1 MNKKRRKNLS
11 ALGQDLRA
19 IEPRLDAI
27 LSEEQSARDNLP
39 ENLGEGDVAQDMDWW
54 IDILENWQNSL
65 ADLIAELD
73 NDLPDG
79 FKNARPPEGSG
90 LFKRS

>member
-73 NDLPDG
+73 NDSPDG
-79 FKNARPPEGSG
+79 QTFLKME
-90 LFKRS
+90 

>member
-11 ALGQDLRA
+11 ALGHDLRA
-19 IEPRLDAI
+19 IETRLDEI

-39 ENLGEGDVAQDMDWW
+39 ENLEEGDVAQDMDWW

-65 ADLIAELD
+65 SDLIAELD

-79 FKNARPPEGSG
+79 QTFLKME
-90 LFKRS
+90 

>member
-11 ALGQDLRA
+11 ALGHDLRA
-19 IEPRLDAI
+19 IETRLDEI

-39 ENLGEGDVAQDMDWW
+39 ENLEEGDVAQDMDWW

-65 ADLIAELD
+65 SDLIAELD
-73 NDLPDG
+73 NDLLDD
-79 FKNARPPEGSG
+79 FEG
-90 LFKRS
+90 

>member
-19 IEPRLDAI
+19 IETRLDEI

-39 ENLGEGDVAQDMDWW
+39 ENLEEGDVAQDMDWW

-65 ADLIAELD
+65 TDLIAELD
-73 NDLPDG
+73 NDLLDD
-79 FKNARPPEGSG
+79 FEG
-90 LFKRS
+90 

>member
-11 ALGQDLRA
+11 ALGHDLRA
-19 IEPRLDAI
+19 IETRLDEI

-39 ENLGEGDVAQDMDWW
+39 ENLEEGDVAQDMDWW

-65 ADLIAELD
+65 SDLIAELD
-73 NDLPDG
+73 NDLLDD
-79 FKNARPPEGSG
+79 FKG
-90 LFKRS
+90 